1 MSGMLRGLSRSSG
14 SARSGGP
21 QPTGRRPGGAWPWIG
36 AGGLLLVLVLAPLY
50 LNRFPYQ
57 MSVVTSGF
65 FYAIMASSW
74 ALLAGIAG
82 QFSFAHMALMAIG
95 AYTSG
100 LLGRDLGAT
109 PLMGIIIGTLMS
121 GLVGLVI
128 GLLCLRLRRAYLALF
143 TIAFSEI
150 LRIALLTE
158 FQYTEGNNGL
168 QLEALYEGVT
178 PLSEYYITF
187 AMLVAVMGL
196 MYWLTASRFGLFVKA
211 MREDEEAA
219 SAMGVNV
226 VRYKVLVFTITSL
239 IVGLAG
245 SVFYHQV
252 RIVTPNTMEILQMSL
267 VIAMA
272 VIGGIESLIGAALG
286 AFISRIVL
294 ELLRE
299 ITLFGVTIEL
309 GIWRYAAFGLLL
321 VFTLRFAQNGL
332 IAPLIDRIFLRR
344 RPVDTVATRQQTAD
358 ASSRPGEPGYPLEAA
373 DPGLGEEGTSP

>member
-1 MSGMLRGLSRSSG
+1 MSGK
-14 SARSGGP
+14 P
-21 QPTGRRPGGAWPWIG
+21 DRRWIG
-36 AGGLLLVLVLAPLY
+36 AGALLLVLVLAPLY

-100 LLGRDLGAT
+100 LLGRDLGT
-109 PLMGIIIGTLMS
+109 SPLMGIILGTLMS
-121 GLVGLVI
+121 GLVGLII

-150 LRIALLTE
+150 LRIVLLTE

-168 QLEALYEGVT
+168 QLAALYEGVT
-178 PLSEYYITF
+178 PLAEYYITF
-187 AMLVAVMGL
+187 GMLAVVMIL
-196 MYWLTASRFGLFVKA
+196 MYWLTASKFGLFVKA

-245 SVFYHQV
+245 SVYYHQV
-252 RIVTPNTMEILQMSL
+252 RIITPNTMEILQMSL

-299 ITLFGVTIEL
+299 ITLFGVTVEL

-321 VFTLRFAQNGL
+321 MFTLRFAQNGL
-332 IAPLIDRIFLRR
+332 IAPLIERFFIRR
-344 RPVDTVATRQQTAD
+344 RPVDTVAR
-358 ASSRPGEPGYPLEAA
+358 RREI
-373 DPGLGEEGTSP
+373 LGEEGSPP